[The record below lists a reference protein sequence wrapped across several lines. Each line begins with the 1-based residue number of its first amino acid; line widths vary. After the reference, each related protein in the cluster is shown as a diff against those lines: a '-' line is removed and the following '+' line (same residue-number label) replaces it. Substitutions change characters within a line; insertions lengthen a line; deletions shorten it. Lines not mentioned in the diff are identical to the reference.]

1 MITVLCLLIIFLW
14 LFITSFLWHELGHCY
29 EAYRQGANDY
39 SIIPD
44 FRKLSLRMVY
54 IGKVSDKPLISL
66 AGGLYSGILM
76 LIMGIVCLYLRYTL
90 FYISLFTLVVVQFVY
105 GVFEWRFIH
114 RWGRTSRKYVWGRY
128 SIYLVVILVMGIIWF
143 CLYYYGWLI

>member
-1 MITVLCLLIIFLW
+1 MLDLFCLLIIFLW

-44 FRKLSLRMVY
+44 FRKISLRMVY
-54 IGKVSDKPLISL
+54 LGKVSSKPLISL

-76 LIMGIVCLYLRYTL
+76 FLLGCVCLYLHYTL
-90 FYISLFTLVVVQFVY
+90 FYIGFFTLSAVQFVY

-114 RWGRTSRKYVWGRY
+114 VWGRTSPRYRWGRY
-128 SIYLVVILVMGIIWF
+128 SIYLVVSLVMGIFWY